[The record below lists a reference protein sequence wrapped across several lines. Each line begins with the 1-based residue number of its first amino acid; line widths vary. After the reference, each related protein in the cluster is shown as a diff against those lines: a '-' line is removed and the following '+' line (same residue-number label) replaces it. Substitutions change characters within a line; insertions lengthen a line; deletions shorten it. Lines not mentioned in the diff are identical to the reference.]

1 MNSSK
6 KVQFLYLSHE
16 DVIKAGGTNMFGAM
30 QATERSF
37 FLHGKGDFILPPK
50 PVLRWGDATTEE
62 TTGRIMSMPS
72 WLGGKKYKEELLSK
86 NLLGPV
92 NTAGIK
98 WIPSKPSNPSKYGL
112 PRANAIIII
121 VNPETLMPDC
131 IMDGTIV
138 SAMRTGAASGVG
150 AKYLANEDSKVMGL
164 IGASVQG
171 RTQLMAMKSALPG
184 LEVCKVYDINE
195 QNSKK
200 FADEMQKQA
209 DIEIK
214 IVDSYE
220 KAFVDSDV
228 MVTATMAREPYTN
241 PEWYKDGVFHA
252 EISFWDTPPSALKY
266 MDMVVVDDWYQV
278 KNHATDVSY
287 RAVKEGYVDEK
298 AIIELGQIVVGN
310 KDGRTDKK
318 QKIFF
323 NPIGLGIHDLSEA
336 FRVYQNAKRA
346 NIGQMITLWEDP
358 DIWINKLVLK

>member
-195 QNSKK
+195 QIKNLLMRCKN
-200 FADEMQKQA
+200 KQ
-209 DIEIK
+209 
-214 IVDSYE
+214 
-220 KAFVDSDV
+220 
-228 MVTATMAREPYTN
+228 
-241 PEWYKDGVFHA
+241 
-252 EISFWDTPPSALKY
+252 
-266 MDMVVVDDWYQV
+266 
-278 KNHATDVSY
+278 
-287 RAVKEGYVDEK
+287 
-298 AIIELGQIVVGN
+298 
-310 KDGRTDKK
+310 
-318 QKIFF
+318 
-323 NPIGLGIHDLSEA
+323 
-336 FRVYQNAKRA
+336 
-346 NIGQMITLWEDP
+346 TLRLRL
-358 DIWINKLVLK
+358 WIA